1 MKAVILAAGIG
12 SRLGKKLPK
21 CLTQI
26 NNDETI
32 IGRQIRI
39 LKENGINEI
48 IAVVG
53 FKKELIMEFYPEIFY
68 KYNPLYSV
76 TNTSKSLLE
85 GLKDLEDDVIWLNGD
100 TVFDDNI
107 IKLMMSYSGNAVAV
121 NRSRCAEE
129 EVKYKTDKDGFIT
142 EISKKVKDAEG
153 EAVGINKI
161 SKEDINE
168 FKQALLKCNAD
179 DYFEKA
185 IEMMVIE
192 GKKFKAIDIGEN
204 RCIEIDFNEDLST
217 AIDLFKK

>member
-1 MKAVILAAGIG
+1 MKGVILAAGIG
-12 SRLGKKLPK
+12 SRLGRKLPK

-32 IGRQIRI
+32 IGRQIRL

-53 FKKELIMEFYPEIFY
+53 FKKELIMEFYPEILY

-85 GLKDLEDDVIWLNGD
+85 GIKDLYDDVIWLNGD
-100 TVFDDNI
+100 TVFDGNI
-107 IKLMMSYSGNAVAV
+107 IKLLISHQGNAVAV
-121 NRSRCAEE
+121 NTSRCAEE
-129 EVKYKTDKDGFIT
+129 EVKYKTDKNGFIT
-142 EISKKVKDAEG
+142 EISKKVKEAEG

-161 SKEDINE
+161 TKEDIDE

-179 DYFEKA
+179 DYFERA
-185 IEMMVIE
+185 IEIMING

-204 RCIEIDFNEDLST
+204 RCIEIDFKEDLSN

>member
-1 MKAVILAAGIG
+1 MKAIILAAGIG

-26 NNDETI
+26 NSDETI

-85 GLKDLEDDVIWLNGD
+85 GIKDLEDDVIWLNGD

-107 IKLMMSYSGNAVAV
+107 IKLIMSYDGNAVAV

-129 EVKYKTDKDGFIT
+129 EVKYKTDNNGFIT
-142 EISKKVKDAEG
+142 HISKKVKDAEG

-161 SKEDINE
+161 SKKDINE

-185 IEMMVIE
+185 IEMMVTK
-192 GKKFKAIDIGEN
+192 GKQFKAIDIGEN